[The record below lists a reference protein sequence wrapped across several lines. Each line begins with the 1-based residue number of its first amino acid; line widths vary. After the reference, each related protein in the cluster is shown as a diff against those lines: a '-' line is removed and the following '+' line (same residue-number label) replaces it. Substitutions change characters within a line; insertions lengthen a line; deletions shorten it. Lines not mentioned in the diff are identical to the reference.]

1 MFGKYMSAIF
11 QKIKDIHQILN
22 TRYYTPLA
30 VVSGILVFILTFFTM
45 EADCGVGLD
54 SSYLWGMNYLFANE
68 YETLTHLVYPF
79 GPLALFKIPLALSD
93 NLLYYT
99 LFYYIVTFSFIALF
113 FYISKKKGFSLLT
126 TLILCY
132 CALILIRIDYTI
144 VFVCAMLCF
153 IAIKKKSIPFFCLS
167 SVLATIGLCVKS
179 SIGVESI
186 GVIAVAC
193 LVSLYESRNWRYF
206 IFQILAIVV
215 CFLLIG
221 SIVFKGF
228 TSFIYYLYGVE
239 DLVFGYGDS
248 LALYPENSWLL
259 ICLGFLL
266 VLSSPLILKDK
277 DATIFLLLSLIPL
290 YSTYKHAFIR
300 EDIYHYQQLVF
311 FLIAFWSIMALM
323 NKKRAVLSVF
333 CGVLCIGSFY
343 LNARNLG
350 NTEVITKHL
359 KTEHI
364 KSFYNYTFRQK
375 ETKEHFARLS
385 QQAFKDDTLP
395 KSWKTLIG
403 NSTVDCYP
411 WEHILAGANNLNWKP
426 RKTLGSAV
434 SNYTSKL
441 SQENYDIKTGVDFVI
456 WHFNPDDYAKTFD
469 DKYFLNEEPDVTL
482 SLMNN
487 YTCIAKTGKYLLL
500 QRNKDGKQNFLARKK
515 AEPFTASLNQW
526 IEVQQK
532 PNTVLRLKISTNKTV
547 LGKIKS
553 AILKGVA
560 YYIDYK
566 TKDGT
571 IYSFRYNP
579 NLAKEGLWISPLVLN
594 PFSEQQGRQVE
605 QIRFRTNNDKYIR
618 KSINL
623 QFEEIKINEIS
634 ANNKEK

>member
-1 MFGKYMSAIF
+1 MFGKYMNAIF
-11 QKIKDIHQILN
+11 QKIKHIHQILN

-30 VVSGILVFILTFFTM
+30 VVSGILVFILTFFSM

-79 GPLALFKIPLALSD
+79 GPLALFKIPLALSN

-99 LFYYIVTFSFIALF
+99 IFYYILTFSFITLF

-132 CALILIRIDYTI
+132 CALILIRIDYMI
-144 VFVCAMLCF
+144 VFVCAMLSF

-179 SIGVESI
+179 SIGVESL

-193 LVSLYESRNWRYF
+193 LVSLYENRNWRYF

-228 TSFIYYLYGVE
+228 TSFIYYLYGVG

-277 DATIFLLLSLIPL
+277 DATFFLLLSLIPL

-323 NKKRAVLSVF
+323 NKKRAALSVF

-364 KSFYNYTFRQK
+364 KSFYNYTFRLK
-375 ETKEHFARLS
+375 ETNERFASLS
-385 QQAFKDDTLP
+385 QQAFQEDSLEQ
-395 KSWKTLIG
+395 SWKTIIG

-434 SNYTSKL
+434 SDYTSKL

-456 WHFNPDDYAKTFD
+456 WHFNADDYAKTFD
-469 DKYFLNEEPDVTL
+469 DKYFLNDEPNVTL
-482 SLMNN
+482 SLLNN
-487 YTCIAKTGKYLLL
+487 YTCIAKTDKYLLM
-500 QRNKDGKQNFLARKK
+500 QRNKDGKQNFLARKNEK
-515 AEPFTASLNQW
+515 SFTASLNQW
-526 IEVQQK
+526 IKIKQS
-532 PNTVLRLKISTNKTV
+532 PNTILRLKISTNKTI

-553 AILKGVA
+553 AMLKGVA
-560 YYIDYK
+560 YYVDYQ

-571 IYSFRYNP
+571 IYSFRYTS
-579 NLAKEGLWISPLVLN
+579 NLAKEGLWINPLVIN
-594 PFSEQQGRQVE
+594 PFSEEQGKEVS

-623 QFEEIKINEIS
+623 QFEEIKINGEK
-634 ANNKEK
+634 ANNEEK

>member
-11 QKIKDIHQILN
+11 QKIKYIHQILN

-54 SSYLWGMNYLFANE
+54 SSYLWGLNYLFAND
-68 YETLTHLVYPF
+68 YKTLTDLVYPF
-79 GPLALFKIPLALSD
+79 GPLSLFKIPMAISH
-93 NLLYYT
+93 NLLFYVF
-99 LFYYIVTFSFIALF
+99 FYYIITFSFIALF
-113 FYISKKKGFSLLT
+113 FYIARKKTFSLLPAF
-126 TLILCY
+126 LLCY
-132 CALILIRIDYTI
+132 CALILIRIDYTL
-144 VFVCAMLCF
+144 VFVCVMLSF

-179 SIGVESI
+179 SIGVESL

-193 LVSLYESRNWRYF
+193 LVSLCENRNWKYF
-206 IFQILAIVV
+206 IFQIFAIVL
-215 CFLLIG
+215 CFLLVG
-221 SIVFKGF
+221 CIVFKGF
-228 TSFIYYLYGVE
+228 TAFIYYLYGVK

-259 ICLGFLL
+259 ICFGFML
-266 VLSSPLILKDK
+266 VFSSPLLLKDK

-311 FLIAFWSIMALM
+311 FLIAFWSIMTLM
-323 NKKRAVLSVF
+323 NKKRAVLTVI

-350 NTEVITKHL
+350 DVEVITKHL

-364 KSFYNYTFRQK
+364 KSFYNYTFRLK

-385 QQAFKDDTLP
+385 QQAFKEDTLP

-434 SNYTSKL
+434 SDYTSKL

-487 YTCIAKTGKYLLL
+487 YTCIAKTDKYLLL
-500 QRNKDGKQNFLARKK
+500 QRNKDGKQNFLAGKK
-515 AEPFTASLNQW
+515 AKPFTASLNQW
-526 IEVQQK
+526 IQIKQK
-532 PNTVLRLKISTNKTV
+532 PNTILRLKISTNKTT

-560 YYIDYK
+560 YYIDYQ
-566 TKDGT
+566 TTDGT
-571 IYSFRYNP
+571 IYSFRYTP
-579 NLAKEGLWISPLVLN
+579 NLAKEGLWINPLVLN

-634 ANNKEK
+634 ANNDKK